1 MESFWKQVKSQIKNT
16 VPDHCYRMWIEPVAL
31 LDHDSNR
38 ITLSAPNGFSAR
50 RLKENYLKSIEK
62 EFLKLGQ
69 KTHVEFKIQ
78 SKKDLQ
84 RKNELGEIDLG
95 LKDPDKKTI
104 KKPVKSR
111 ISKGLFSARS
121 TISRTVPSVSAIEQP
136 MLPGMDPTF
145 NGGRLLKKNFTFDD
159 FVVGDNSNFAYSA
172 SLSLAQGRI
181 NGSGMLFLLS
191 KTGLGKSHLSQA
203 VGHHIMANSDAG
215 RVYYVTAED
224 FTNEMIFSLKN
235 NVIDRFKEK
244 YRQKCDVL
252 ILEDIHFL
260 SGKTAT
266 QKELAMTLDYL
277 LDADKKIIFSGSER
291 PDDIPKLNE
300 NLKSR
305 LNMGLVTEIQA
316 PDFDTR
322 IKILHKKSKGLGC
335 KLPTHVTEYI
345 AQELC
350 DDVRQLES
358 GMFGVVAKGQL
369 MNRNIDIELA
379 QSVLG
384 NMTRSRK
391 SITIDLIKKLVCNEF
406 SISEQDII
414 SKSRKRNIVKPRQ
427 VAMFLAKR
435 YTDQP
440 IKKIGS
446 SFKRYHATAIYS
458 VNAIEKELRQKG
470 MLSEQINYLSTKLE
484 HGKF

>member
-1 MESFWKQVKSQIKNT
+1 MESFWKEVKSQVKKS

-31 LDHDSNR
+31 FDHGSDR
-38 ITLSAPNGFSAR
+38 ITLSAPNAFFAK
-50 RLKENYLKSIEK
+50 RLKENYQGCFEK

-69 KTHVEFKIQ
+69 KLQIEFRTDTQ
-78 SKKDLQ
+78 TRSAQKKG
-84 RKNELGEIDLG
+84 KA
-95 LKDPDKKTI
+95 KKVQGKE
-104 KKPVKSR
+104 KKEQGAFAAKALVN
-111 ISKGLFSARS
+111 
-121 TISRTVPSVSAIEQP
+121 PSIPMKQP
-136 MLPGMDPTF
+136 MLPGIDATF
-145 NGGRLLKKNFTFDD
+145 NSGRMLKKTFTFDD

-172 SLSLAQGRI
+172 SLSLAQGQS

-203 VGHHIMANSDAG
+203 VGHHIIANSQAG
-215 RVYYVTAED
+215 RVFYVTAED
-224 FTNEMIFSLKN
+224 FTNEMIFSLRN
-235 NVIDRFKEK
+235 NVIERFKEK

-277 LDADKKIIFSGSER
+277 LDADKKIIFSGCER
-291 PDDIPKLNE
+291 PDDIPKLDE

-316 PDFDTR
+316 PDFRTR
-322 IKILHKKSKGLGC
+322 IKILNKKSKGLGC
-335 KLPTHVTEYI
+335 ALPMPVTEYI

-358 GMFGVVAKGQL
+358 GLFGVVAKGQL
-369 MNRNIDIELA
+369 MGRNIDIKLA
-379 QSVLG
+379 QSVLE
-384 NMTRSRK
+384 NMTRNRK
-391 SITIDLIKKLVCNEF
+391 SITIDLIKRLVCDEF
-406 SISEQDII
+406 SITEQDIV
-414 SKSRKRNIVKPRQ
+414 SKSRKRRIVKPRQ
-427 VAMFLAKR
+427 VAMFLSKR

-458 VNAIEKELRQKG
+458 VNAVEKELRQKG
-470 MLSEQINYLSTKLE
+470 VLFEQINYLSKKLE
-484 HGKF
+484 TGKF

>member
-1 MESFWKQVKSQIKNT
+1 MESFWKEVKSQIKKS

-31 LDHDSNR
+31 MDHDPDAV
-38 ITLSAPNGFSAR
+38 TLSAPNEFFVK
-50 RLKENYLKSIEK
+50 RLKENYLDRFEKAFLRLGRQVHIE
-62 EFLKLGQ
+62 F
-69 KTHVEFKIQ
+69 
-78 SKKDLQ
+78 
-84 RKNELGEIDLG
+84 RAA
-95 LKDPDKKTI
+95 DKKESRNP
-104 KKPVKSR
+104 KKPAKQSM
-111 ISKGLFSARS
+111 G
-121 TISRTVPSVSAIEQP
+121 VSAAIPAAQP
-136 MLPGMDPTF
+136 ARPVTQPTLPGISPAF
-145 NGGRLLKKNFTFDD
+145 NCGRMLKKNFTFDD

-181 NGSGMLFLLS
+181 NGSPMLFLLG

-203 VGHHIMANSDAG
+203 VGHHIIDNEIAD
-215 RVYYVTAED
+215 RVFYVTAED

-235 NVIDRFKEK
+235 NVIERFKEK

-260 SGKTAT
+260 AGKTAT
-266 QKELAMTLDYL
+266 QKELAITLDYL
-277 LDADKKIIFSGSER
+277 LDADKKIIFSGCER
-291 PDDIPKLNE
+291 PDDIPKLNA

-322 IKILHKKSKGLGC
+322 IKILKKKSKSLGC
-335 KLPTHVTEYI
+335 ALPISVTEYI

-358 GMFGVVAKGQL
+358 GLFGVVAKGQL
-369 MNRNIDIELA
+369 MDRNIDIELA
-379 QSVLG
+379 KSVLE
-384 NMTRSRK
+384 NMTRARK
-391 SITIDLIKKLVCNEF
+391 RITIDLIKKLVCNEF
-406 SISEQDII
+406 SITEQDIV
-414 SKSRKRNIVKPRQ
+414 SKSRKRRIVKPRQ
-427 VAMFLAKR
+427 VAMFLSRR

-458 VNAIEKELRQKG
+458 VNAIEKELKQKG
-470 MLSEQINYLSTKLE
+470 QLYEQINYLSTKLE
-484 HGKF
+484 TGKF

>member
-1 MESFWKQVKSQIKNT
+1 MESFWIEVKSQIKAS
-16 VPDHCYRMWIEPVAL
+16 VPDHCYRMWIEPVSFI
-31 LDHDSNR
+31 DNDTES
-38 ITLSAPNGFSAR
+38 ITLSAPNEFFVK
-50 RLKENYLKSIEK
+50 RLKENYLSHFQKGFARLGHSVRVDFQASSAAKAQNKKSKISPKK
-62 EFLKLGQ
+62 EIRQTAG
-69 KTHVEFKIQ
+69 VVPAIA
-78 SKKDLQ
+78 SAPASVP
-84 RKNELGEIDLG
+84 ID
-95 LKDPDKKTI
+95 
-104 KKPVKSR
+104 
-111 ISKGLFSARS
+111 
-121 TISRTVPSVSAIEQP
+121 QP
-136 MLPGMDPTF
+136 MLPGMDPSF
-145 NGGRLLKKNFTFDD
+145 NCGRMLKKNFTFDD

-181 NGSGMLFLLS
+181 NGSGMLFLLG

-203 VGHHIMANSDAG
+203 VGHHIMGNDIAG

-235 NVIDRFKEK
+235 NVIDRFKKK

-266 QKELAMTLDYL
+266 QKELAITLDYL
-277 LDADKKIIFSGSER
+277 LDADKKIIFSGCER
-291 PDDIPKLNE
+291 PDDIPKLND
-300 NLKSR
+300 NLRSR
-305 LNMGLVTEIQA
+305 LNMGLLTEIQA

-322 IKILHKKSKGLGC
+322 VRILSKKSKGLGC
-335 KLPTHVTEYI
+335 TLPMPVTEYI

-369 MNRNIDIELA
+369 MGRDIDIELA
-379 QSVLG
+379 QSVLE
-384 NMTRSRK
+384 NMTRARK
-391 SITIDLIKKLVCNEF
+391 RITIDLIKKLVCNEF
-406 SISEQDII
+406 SITEQDII
-414 SKSRKRNIVKPRQ
+414 SKSRKRRIVKPRQ
-427 VAMFLAKR
+427 VAMFLAKQ

-458 VNAIEKELRQKG
+458 VNAIEKELKQKG
-470 MLSEQINYLSTKLE
+470 QLYEQINYLSKKLE
-484 HGKF
+484 TGKI

>member
-1 MESFWKQVKSQIKNT
+1 MESFWKQVKSQIKSS

-31 LDHDSNR
+31 LDHDSDR
-38 ITLSAPNGFSAR
+38 ITLSAPNEFSAR
-50 RLKENYLKSIEK
+50 RLKENYLGSFEK

-69 KTHVEFKIQ
+69 RIRIKFETH
-78 SKKDLQ
+78 SKKAGA
-84 RKNELGEIDLG
+84 KI
-95 LKDPDKKTI
+95 KKTEA
-104 KKPVKSR
+104 KTA
-111 ISKGLFSARS
+111 KGFFPARAAV
-121 TISRTVPSVSAIEQP
+121 SRTVPSAPAVEQP
-136 MLPGMDPTF
+136 MLPGIDPTF

-181 NGSGMLFLLS
+181 NNGSGMLFLLS

-203 VGHHIMANSDAG
+203 VGHHIMANSNAG
-215 RVYYVTAED
+215 RVFYVTAED
-224 FTNEMIFSLKN
+224 FTNEMIFSLRN

-277 LDADKKIIFSGSER
+277 LDADKKIIFSGCER

-300 NLKSR
+300 SLKSR

-322 IKILHKKSKGLGC
+322 IKILNKKSKGMGC
-335 KLPTHVTEYI
+335 RLPMHVTEYI

-369 MNRNIDIELA
+369 MGRNIDMELA

-384 NMTRSRK
+384 NMIRSRK
-391 SITIDLIKKLVCNEF
+391 SITIDLIKKIVCNEF

-414 SKSRKRNIVKPRQ
+414 SKSRKQRIVKPRQ

-440 IKKIGS
+440 VKKIGS
-446 SFKRYHATAIYS
+446 SFNRYHATAIYS
-458 VNAIEKELRQKG
+458 VNAIEKELRNKG
-470 MLSEQINYLSTKLE
+470 MLYEQINYLQKKLE